1 VTDIPQMPGIPVELY
16 ETRTTHDNGTEVTVR
31 FDDQTELT
39 IEFGPD
45 SEEAA
50 ELLEL
55 LTRLVNDKLRVIA
68 SRGIEITGFAPPEED
83 DE

>member
-1 VTDIPQMPGIPVELY
+1 MSDIPQMPGIPVELY

-31 FDDQTELT
+31 FEDQTDLSV
-39 IEFGPD
+39 EFGPD

-68 SRGIEITGFAPPEED
+68 SRGIEITGFAPPEQD